1 MKNFEIFMKNLKQL
15 REVYGLNKTDFSR
28 KTGIARSSIT
38 GYENGSNEPTLSVIV
53 KIAEA
58 FDISVQTLITKDLSA
73 VTVKKNDKELV
84 EEIDKSIAGLE
95 EFSDPLLKKLFT
107 KDNLEKLKF
116 MKNDYVDEIERL
128 KHLANE
134 VLPQKVKI
142 IEGIIKIIEDEIV

>member
-58 FDISVQTLITKDLSA
+58 FDISVQTLITKDLSSI
-73 VTVKKNDKELV
+73 TVKKNDKELV

-107 KDNLEKLKF
+107 RDNLEKLKI
-116 MKNDYVDEIERL
+116 MKKNYVDEIERL
-128 KHLANE
+128 KHLADN
-134 VLPQKVKI
+134 VLPQKVKV
-142 IEGIIKIIEDEIV
+142 IESIIKIIEDEIE

>member
-73 VTVKKNDKELV
+73 ITVKKNDKELV

-95 EFSDPLLKKLFT
+95 EFSDSLLKKLFT
-107 KDNLEKLKF
+107 KDNLEKLKV
-116 MKNDYVDEIERL
+116 MRNDYVDEIDRL
-128 KHLANE
+128 KHLAE
-134 VLPQKVKI
+134 DVLPQKVKV
-142 IEGIIKIIEDEIV
+142 IESIIKIIEDEIE

>member
-58 FDISVQTLITKDLSA
+58 FDISVQTLIT
-73 VTVKKNDKELV
+73 
-84 EEIDKSIAGLE
+84 
-95 EFSDPLLKKLFT
+95 
-107 KDNLEKLKF
+107 
-116 MKNDYVDEIERL
+116 
-128 KHLANE
+128 
-134 VLPQKVKI
+134 
-142 IEGIIKIIEDEIV
+142 